1 MRALNLFVN
10 NKHVACLQEEPAPLT
25 GRPQY
30 QLTYLPGVSSTD
42 YLSLSLPVI
51 TDPYIVDDIP
61 YALRQNFPEGER
73 LLLLK
78 KFEKIMDVSDN
89 FGMLSIVGQH
99 GIGRVSVST
108 TNVAPTGGI
117 PTVNLT
123 DATRSG
129 RKLFNR
135 LFNQY
140 GLYHGVS
147 GIQEKFLADS
157 PAQEERSHI
166 ISNKYILKSFD
177 PKYFPALAENEY
189 WTTVA
194 AKNSGLD
201 CVDTCL
207 SDDFSTLI
215 VKRFDI
221 MSDGTRLALDEMGA
235 LAGFCNDQKYLAS
248 YEVITDIIFK
258 YCSSTEKDAVEFF
271 KQMVFMVAVK
281 NGDAHLKN
289 FALLSGNGP
298 ICLAPAYDLV
308 CTGTYID
315 EHSGEFEN
323 PAMPLEN
330 YRWEKRWWSKDE
342 LIVFGDHMLGLSLSQ
357 MEPIFED
364 VENGLQRTIK
374 QMEIAPSSPDF
385 DNKIKNKLIYIWS
398 HPFSLEGYGE
408 AKIKKFFPT
417 MGTE

>member
-1 MRALNLFVN
+1 MRTLNLFVN
-10 NKHVACLQEEPAPLT
+10 DKHVACLQEEPAPLT

-30 QLTYLPGVSSTD
+30 RLTYLTGILSTD

-51 TDPYIVDDIP
+51 SDPYIVDDIP
-61 YALRQNFPEGER
+61 FALRQNFPEGER

-78 KFEKIMDVSDN
+78 KFGKILDVSDN
-89 FGMLSIVGQH
+89 FGMLSIVGLQ
-99 GIGRVSVST
+99 GVGRVSVST
-108 TNVAPTGGI
+108 TDTAPEGGI
-117 PTVNLT
+117 PEINLQ

-129 RKLFNR
+129 RKLFGR
-135 LFNQY
+135 LFHQY
-140 GLYHGVS
+140 GLSHGVS
-147 GIQEKFLADS
+147 GVQEKFLADS
-157 PAQEERSHI
+157 AAQEERSRI
-166 ISNKYILKSFD
+166 VSNKYILKSFD
-177 PKYFPALAENEY
+177 PECFPALAENEY

-201 CVDTCL
+201 CVDTWL

-221 MSDGTRLALDEMGA
+221 VPDGTRLALDEMGA

-248 YEVITDIIFK
+248 YEIVTDVIFK
-258 YCSSTEKDAVEFF
+258 YCSSTEKDAMAFF
-271 KQMVFMVAVK
+271 RQMVFMVAVK

-289 FALLSGNGP
+289 FALLSGDGTTR
-298 ICLAPAYDLV
+298 LAPAYDLV

-315 EHSGEFEN
+315 EPSGEFEN

-330 YRWEKRWWSKDE
+330 YRWEKRWWGKGE
-342 LIVFGDHMLGLSLSQ
+342 LIIFGEHMLGLSHSQ

-374 QMEIAPSSPDF
+374 QMETASSSPDF
-385 DNKIKNKLIYIWS
+385 ENKIKNKLTHIWS

-408 AKIKKFFPT
+408 TKIKKLFPG
-417 MGTE
+417 MGC